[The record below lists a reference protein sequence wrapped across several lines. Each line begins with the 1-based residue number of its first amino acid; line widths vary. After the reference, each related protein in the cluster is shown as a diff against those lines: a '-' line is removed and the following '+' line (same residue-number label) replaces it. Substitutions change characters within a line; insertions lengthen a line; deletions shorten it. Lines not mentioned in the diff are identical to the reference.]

1 MRGAAE
7 LKLCTT
13 IGLHMSWYRGVKRYR
28 PTAVGL
34 ARPTALH
41 SQERQLAHTNQLSSV
56 GYLEQVYLPI
66 IFINEGVVRA
76 SRVIGGSYC
85 DVVEPLRGPRSYP
98 IVGRSIVRTPGVIS
112 TTAHGLAG
120 SPSDDEISGRWC
132 DLRRHP
138 ARRGGGG
145 GSGGSGGGFG
155 TERLLLDSEEENDD
169 GEDEDEAEEEEEV
182 VEEEEEAAEVRL
194 ELPAMSRQPRVIGER
209 ELSRDLRESRDPR
222 DHRDSRDSDHIVR
235 TKYRDQDY
243 NYETHNSAT
252 PVTAVTAS
260 SGHTANPVSCY

>member
-1 MRGAAE
+1 MPRLKTDNIERDRGRANREA
-7 LKLCTT
+7 
-13 IGLHMSWYRGVKRYR
+13 IR
-28 PTAVGL
+28 
-34 ARPTALH
+34 
-41 SQERQLAHTNQLSSV
+41 
-56 GYLEQVYLPI
+56 LPS
-66 IFINEGVVRA
+66 GCHKPA
-76 SRVIGGSYC
+76 TSYFS
-85 DVVEPLRGPRSYP
+85 L
-98 IVGRSIVRTPGVIS
+98 TPGVIS

-260 SGHTANPVSCY
+260 SGHTANPKDPKDWNTESKTANDGWSTVWPTANKEFMLLVTWYDFLRS

>member
-1 MRGAAE
+1 MPRLKTDNIERDRGRANREAIRLPLGCHNE
-7 LKLCTT
+7 QHPTFRCFDVPVLRENSLSQS
-13 IGLHMSWYRGVKRYR
+13 GLIVI
-28 PTAVGL
+28 
-34 ARPTALH
+34 
-41 SQERQLAHTNQLSSV
+41 NNNCI
-56 GYLEQVYLPI
+56 PI
-66 IFINEGVVRA
+66 IYINEGVVRA
-76 SRVIGGSYC
+76 SRVIGSYC

-145 GSGGSGGGFG
+145 GSGGSGGSGGGFG

-182 VEEEEEAAEVRL
+182 VEEEAAAEVRL
-194 ELPAMSRQPRVIGER
+194 DLPAMSRQPRVIGER

-243 NYETHNSAT
+243 NYDTHNSAT
-252 PVTAVTAS
+252 PAVTAS
-260 SGHTANPVSCY
+260 SGHTANPKQK